1 MNPVIHAARLGFT
14 RGWIEF
20 KQYLRS
26 PQEIIWT
33 MIMSIIF
40 LVVLWFQRNK
50 QVEGL
55 QLALLTLPGL
65 LGMNI
70 AQGGFSGTAGTLSYD
85 REDGTLLRA
94 KAIPQGMIGYIVARI
109 LYVIGS
115 TLLTLVVLFIPALFI
130 VDNLTSSVGWG
141 GLGMFALLF
150 VLGFLATAPWG
161 AIIGSLVKSSSSG
174 FGLTFL
180 PLAVLVAISGIF
192 YPITALAGW
201 IQAAAQFFPIYWLG
215 LGTRSIFLPDS
226 AAAAELTGSWRP
238 VETILVLTA
247 WAIVGMLIAPR
258 ILRRM
263 AQRESGST
271 VEARKQQVMQRGY

>member
-1 MNPVIHAARLGFT
+1 MNPVVHAIRLGFT

-26 PQEIIWT
+26 PQEMIWT
-33 MIMSIIF
+33 AMMSIIF
-40 LVVLWFQRNK
+40 LIVLWFQRNTEI
-50 QVEGL
+50 QGM

-70 AQGGFSGTAGTLSYD
+70 AQGGFSGVAGTLSYD

-94 KAIPQGMIGYIVARI
+94 KAIPQGMVGYIVARI

-115 TLLTLVVLFIPALFI
+115 TLLTLLILFIPALFI
-130 VDNLTSSVGWG
+130 VDGLSNIGWG
-141 GLGMFALLF
+141 GLGMFVLLF

-161 AIIGSLVKSSSSG
+161 AVIGSLVKSSSSG

-180 PLAVLVAISGIF
+180 PLGVLVAISGIF

-201 IQAAAQFFPIYWLG
+201 IQVVAQFFPLYWLG
-215 LGTRSIFLPDS
+215 LGTRSIFLPDA

-238 VETILVLTA
+238 LQTLLVLSV
-247 WAIVGMLIAPR
+247 WAVVGLLIAPR

-263 AQRESGST
+263 AQRESGSD